1 MSALDELLS
10 QWRSNPDAD
19 ATIALCSFLGTSSRE
34 ELIREVAA
42 SAETWHAEDGRV
54 MLAVGRMHLDA
65 GFLAEAQGALVAA
78 GKANGRDPQ
87 PFRFLGEVLLRRGD
101 ALRAEKVLARALQ
114 FSPND
119 SEARLWHDRSV
130 VYSALQ
136 KRIGVE
142 AVAAEVLR
150 TMPKQNSIPPP
161 TMQPLSHKPFGNEEL
176 TKPRTQNPFS
186 NLGGA
191 AAEDAL
197 PRFGS
202 EDPLRISEADLIEE
216 SSPRLSPLASAAR
229 ATTLGIGPPGPKLPG
244 PGKAPAAARP
254 NPLAPKA
261 ALAASGALA
270 SKPIGTSRA
279 AVPAKVPVR
288 GEQSVLSSAPTVRA
302 DNLRAGARPEQ
313 FEDVITTITPAPF
326 VAPSWPESAPVARGP
341 LPAPLVPPMP
351 VAPARTPGARA
362 ASAAAE
368 TVQAPY
374 VAPPA
379 PYVAPPPSPPA
390 PYVTPPPPVRLPIS
404 NRAPEPFYTQSESSL
419 PDAGL
424 VLQHLSRVGVYEPG
438 GGAPPAWENPV
449 RQKTRGTW
457 AISVAI
463 VLIAGAGIGSWQYSK
478 KIRAERMQH
487 ATSLNE
493 QVKKLLETGSVSDLK
508 QTDQKLN
515 EAFEL
520 DSLSQQAA
528 RLWLQNRVLYEILTA
543 DEVRGIDSAV
553 HRGKTVDLPEKDTA
567 FGKIASFM
575 SEGDLA
581 GGAAILSKYDA
592 LSSRD
597 PYYQLA
603 AGAVLERAGDSRAV
617 ERYDAARQLDPD
629 FIPPQMMLAR
639 LLLLEF
645 GTERAKPA
653 LEALRKKLGDAPI
666 TRALSALAWVV
677 DSERPEA
684 LPDDAKLQA
693 GDAEKLPAPLSGV
706 PAMVEAV
713 QAMRSG
719 DLPKVSRAIDS
730 AVASAMTP
738 SLATGLGFLAIE
750 AGDEQLA
757 RKAALRAL
765 QFAAVYPRAR
775 TLAARVALLGGR
787 LDEAQKAIEE
797 LDPSAPD
804 VAVVRGVVAY
814 ESLEPAD
821 LDAALHS
828 IGEAAQTRQ
837 AYSALAAGPGLLTG
851 RAFPSPEKLEA
862 MATPATPWGEIIAS
876 DAALDV
882 GDLAL
887 AAKILNRRQGD
898 AVRPVHYL
906 RLARL
911 YRYQGKLDDAL
922 KAASA
927 AREGSTTAN
936 VLIESVYGFAKKE
949 DGAGARNL
957 LAKHPTVLGPLTGFL
972 GVLVDVANKQKAQ
985 AAARVAKLDLPP
997 AETPLTLRILVARA
1011 LAAADDK
1018 RARPYVLALAK
1029 QAPKHPDVI
1038 EAALELQ

>member
-42 SAETWHAEDGRV
+42 SAETWHTEDGRV

-65 GFLAEAQGALVAA
+65 GFLAEAQGSLVAA

-87 PFRFLGEVLLRRGD
+87 PFRYLGEVLLRRGD
-101 ALRAEKVLARALQ
+101 AQRAEKVLARALQ
-114 FSPND
+114 FNPND
-119 SEARLWHDRSV
+119 PEARLWHDRSV

-161 TMQPLSHKPFGNEEL
+161 TMQSLSHKPFGNEEL
-176 TKPRTQNPFS
+176 TKPRGPNPFS
-186 NLGGA
+186 NA
-191 AAEDAL
+191 APGSGDAAL
-197 PRFGS
+197 PRFDS
-202 EDPLRISEADLIEE
+202 EESLRISEADLIEE
-216 SSPRLSPLASAAR
+216 SSPRLSASAAR
-229 ATTLGIGPPGPKLPG
+229 ATTLGIGPPGPQLPG
-244 PGKAPAAARP
+244 LGKGPVGSRP
-254 NPLAPKA
+254 NPLAAKA
-261 ALAASGALA
+261 VASAKPLAVAKSAG
-270 SKPIGTSRA
+270 
-279 AVPAKVPVR
+279 PAKVPAR
-288 GEQSVLSSAPTVRA
+288 SQHAALSHAPTVRA
-302 DNLRAGARPEQ
+302 EELRGPEP
-313 FEDVITTITPAPF
+313 FDDLITRITPPPF
-326 VAPSWPESAPVARGP
+326 VAPTWGEPAPVSRGP
-341 LPAPLVPPMP
+341 LPPPLSVPAPIPAIP
-351 VAPARTPGARA
+351 VAPARAPAARA
-362 ASAAAE
+362 TSAVAQ
-368 TVQAPY
+368 TVQAPVFPSPLPY
-374 VAPPA
+374 VPPSVPPPA
-379 PYVAPPPSPPA
+379 APPPAADEPPIFKRTA
-390 PYVTPPPPVRLPIS
+390 
-404 NRAPEPFYTQSESSL
+404 EPFYTESAL
-419 PDAGL
+419 PDAHL
-424 VLQHLSRVGVYEPG
+424 VLEHLSRVGVYEPG
-438 GGAPPAWENPV
+438 GGAPPAWERPA

-487 ATSLNE
+487 AISLND

-528 RLWLQNRVLYEILTA
+528 RLWLENRVLYEILTA

-581 GGAAILSKYDA
+581 GGAAILSKFDGQ
-592 LSSRD
+592 SSRD

-603 AGAVLERAGDSRAV
+603 AGAVLERAGDARAV
-617 ERYDAARQLDPD
+617 ERYDAASQLDPE

-645 GTERAKPA
+645 GNERAKPV
-653 LEALRKKLGDAPI
+653 LDALRKKLGDAPI

-677 DSERPEA
+677 DSERPDS
-684 LPDDAKLQA
+684 LPDDAKLQP

-706 PAMVEAV
+706 PAMVDAV
-713 QAMRSG
+713 QAMRAG
-719 DLPKVSRAIDS
+719 DLPKVSRGIDS
-730 AVASAMTP
+730 AVATAMTP

-797 LDPSAPD
+797 LDPAAPD

-821 LDAALHS
+821 LEAALHS
-828 IGEAAQTRQ
+828 IGEAVQTRQ

-851 RAFPSPEKLEA
+851 RSFPSPEKLEA
-862 MATPATPWGEIIAS
+862 MATPAIPWGELIAS
-876 DAALDV
+876 DAALDI

-887 AAKILNRRQGD
+887 ASKILNRRQGD
-898 AVRPVHYL
+898 ALRPVHYL

-911 YRYQGKLDDAL
+911 YRYQNKLDDAL
-922 KAASA
+922 KAAAA
-927 AREGSTTAN
+927 AREGSTTAS
-936 VLIESVYGFAKKE
+936 VLIESVYGFVKKE
-949 DGAGARNL
+949 DAAGARNV

-972 GVLVDVANKQKAQ
+972 GVLVDVVNKQKAQ
-985 AAARVAKLDLPP
+985 SAARIAKLDLPP

-1011 LAAADDK
+1011 LVAAGDK
-1018 RARPYVLALAK
+1018 RATAYVAALTK
-1029 QAPKHPDVI
+1029 QVPKHPDVI
-1038 EAALELQ
+1038 EAALELK